1 VVALLTFHQ
10 LDDTNIFL
18 NSLSF
23 NTGNGVLTATLNNGN
38 TVTEDLDGRYLTSES
53 DTLQSVTNRGNTSTN
68 DVEFNSVSGNGSGLT
83 NVDAETLDG
92 INSSQFL
99 RSDTADTFT
108 TLSGTEINIGS
119 GVELRESSDRAD
131 LLQIRSSTSSW
142 SGLQILN
149 SSDGGRFSFMTD
161 GSQAGI
167 YDDANNDWLIKFNE
181 NSSVELYHNGN
192 EKLQTTS
199 SGVDVVGNLSADTL
213 SGNGS
218 SLTNVD
224 AETLDGI
231 NSSGFLRSN
240 TSDTMS
246 GRLEMGNILDMNNND
261 IQGVDQI
268 FHHGDTNT
276 YIQFHSSDQFR
287 VVTGGSERLEVNN
300 SGLNISNN
308 ITLDGDINLANSSI
322 SNQQNTNVDT
332 GGETIA
338 QVPSDNDGAFFDYI
352 VKNGSNLRAGTVMA
366 VHDGTDVSFTETSTQ
381 DLGDTSQVELS
392 VDLSSGNLRLR
403 ANTETNNWTVKALVR
418 TM

>member
-1 VVALLTFHQ
+1 
-10 LDDTNIFL
+10 
-18 NSLSF
+18 
-23 NTGNGVLTATLNNGN
+23 
-38 TVTEDLDGRYLTSES
+38 
-53 DTLQSVTNRGNTSTN
+53 
-68 DVEFNSVSGNGSGLT
+68 VEFNSVSGNGSGLT